1 MGKSLE
7 PDAFFASA
15 QLHTH
20 GVARLLLMGYAFPLR
35 PDEFCRA
42 WLEAR
47 QLGWFDEWYRCGWGA
62 ILRESDL
69 LRRLWCGWELN
80 QD

>member
-47 QLGWFDEWYRCGWGA
+47 QLGWFDEWYR
-62 ILRESDL
+62 
-69 LRRLWCGWELN
+69 
-80 QD
+80 